1 MAHPNYA
8 TAVQRRFRTE
18 ARIKGLIIALAAYGS
33 GKPNLF
39 TSGPEFKSSVFAVLG
54 GKAAANKLMSQA
66 RNWKAPRDANDFKCF
81 QFTSCVRLRLGLLSS
96 TRSSMALTVG
106 KVRAIPASKSASA
119 SIWPF
124 TSLQKRSVK
133 GGIHMPQRDNK
144 TREVNISGARVVLML
159 AFAFLSVQLLIWA
172 LVRYWLFAP

>member
-1 MAHPNYA
+1 MRRQFANRMGIRPLNPVVSYDVLSKVVGVFHFVMAHPNYA

-106 KVRAIPASKSASA
+106 KHGLIVR
-119 SIWPF
+119 F
-124 TSLQKRSVK
+124 CRS
-133 GGIHMPQRDNK
+133 R
-144 TREVNISGARVVLML
+144 T
-159 AFAFLSVQLLIWA
+159 
-172 LVRYWLFAP
+172 